1 VIVGSALCERERR
14 PVAMAGTQAIV
25 EPVASRLQS
34 LAGLDVAPGGTIWT
48 ITE

>member
-1 VIVGSALCERERR
+1 VSENDAL
-14 PVAMAGTQAIV
+14 AGPQAIV

-34 LAGLDVAPGGTIWT
+34 LAGLDVGPGGTIWT